1 MSRRR
6 RKTWIFLLGLCTVS
20 LATGAAVR
28 LWADWPRVALAP
40 EIPTPTS
47 STPFEAQLF
56 PPLPHTPLPSPP
68 PPTPSP
74 SPSISFS
81 SLSPEESDTVAI
93 SISGVSATGTA
104 RGTFASSNI
113 SFLRAA
119 NGRWVGL
126 AGIDAKM
133 APGAYPLSLTLPDGA
148 VRRETVQVRA
158 RDYPVTELAVTDE
171 LRKKGYTPPAI
182 ALNVAAENARLAAA
196 LAGSPPRAYFDG
208 PFVNPLDFM
217 ENVGEY
223 GNIRVSG
230 GVGLRHLGVDLTAKI
245 GTPIHAINGGKVRF
259 AEELTNY
266 GKTMVVD
273 HGLGIFSLY
282 LHLSEFLVA
291 PGDVVARGATIGRTG
306 NTGYVL
312 APHLHFSMRLG
323 PASIDP
329 LRFLTAAAWA
339 FEK

>member
-171 LRKKGYTPPAI
+171 LRKKGYTPPVI
-182 ALNVAAENARLAAA
+182 ATNVAAENARLAAA

-230 GVGLRHLGVDLTAKI
+230 GVGLRQLDQGGSLGRLPVPGWVGQDLGVREGRVEQELREVEQGAVVIAATTART
-245 GTPIHAINGGKVRF
+245 GLKVR
-259 AEELTNY
+259 AALDQNPYPPGVKVKDADVET
-266 GKTMVVD
+266 
-273 HGLGIFSLY
+273 
-282 LHLSEFLVA
+282 LHLCTDALHPEWNYSLLPRSEQ
-291 PGDVVARGATIGRTG
+291 P
-306 NTGYVL
+306 NQ
-312 APHLHFSMRLG
+312 S
-323 PASIDP
+323 
-329 LRFLTAAAWA
+329 
-339 FEK
+339 K